1 MVDVRGTWEF
11 ARGMLVAAS
20 FMAAGGRPDLAS
32 KMITHATEL
41 YQRLARLP
49 TKMAH
54 RPRSENCA

>member
-20 FMAAGGRPDLAS
+20 FMAAGGRPDLAA
-32 KMITHATEL
+32 KMVGHATEL

-49 TKMAH
+49 SKLAVRH
-54 RPRSENCA
+54 RAEDCA